1 MRMQIYWN
9 NCYLEDLGNE
19 NLKDKVIQSLLE
31 DFKTNKYSKG
41 ELVTLFWEDHSTA
54 FEQFEVLETHGD
66 NYYKLKYYGGG
77 S

>member
-1 MRMQIYWN
+1 MQMQIYWN

-19 NLKDKVIQSLLE
+19 DMKDKVIQSLLE
-31 DFKTNKYSKG
+31 DFKMNKYSKG
-41 ELVTLFWEDHSTA
+41 ELVTLFREDHSTA
-54 FEQFEVLETHGD
+54 FEQFEILETNGD